1 MGSRRRL
8 HGGRLYAGTKEGES
22 EGGRA
27 KDGSPH
33 PRGQR
38 EGCGDGEG
46 VNVREGGP
54 RGTPL
59 REIGWGA
66 RMGSRRRLHGGGL
79 YAGMTEGGKAKV
91 EGRKMGP
98 RIRED
103 NGRGAGFGLGVED
116 VVGEDSAA

>member
-8 HGGRLYAGTKEGES
+8 HEGRLYAGTKEGES

-27 KDGSPH
+27 KDGFPPRSS
-33 PRGQR
+33 RGQ
-38 EGCGDGEG
+38 
-46 VNVREGGP
+46 
-54 RGTPL
+54 
-59 REIGWGA
+59 A
-66 RMGSRRRLHGGGL
+66 

-103 NGRGAGFGLGVED
+103 NGRGAGMVR
-116 VVGEDSAA
+116 V